1 MVCIIFPNQESNL
14 CILHRQADSLPLR
27 QQGSPKSQIF
37 KKKKKKKKK
46 LVIPKEMLQVED
58 LT

>member
-1 MVCIIFPNQESNL
+1 MR
-14 CILHRQADSLPLR
+14 ILHRQADSLPLR
-27 QQGSPKSQIF
+27 HQGSPKSQIF
-37 KKKKKKKKK
+37 KLKKK

>member
-1 MVCIIFPNQESNL
+1 MYPASAGRFFTTETPGKPKVSN
-14 CILHRQADSLPLR
+14 IY
-27 QQGSPKSQIF
+27 I
-37 KKKKKKKKK
+37 KKK